1 VKPGDEIWLTFV
13 NTVLLDAMGG
23 LEWPTYK
30 AEYAK
35 YFGITLA
42 DPPVGFPDALRLY
55 QSTGHLRLQ

>member
-1 VKPGDEIWLTFV
+1 V